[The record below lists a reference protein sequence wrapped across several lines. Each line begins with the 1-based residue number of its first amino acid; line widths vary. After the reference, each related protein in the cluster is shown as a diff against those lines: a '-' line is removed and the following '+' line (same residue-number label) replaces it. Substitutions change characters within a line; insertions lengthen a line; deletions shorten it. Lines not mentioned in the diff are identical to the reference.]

1 MLPRNVTTS
10 RSLFDDFGLRDFV
23 VFVGSVCDKKVV
35 FMMGVVRVTFVGRY
49 ICQQGKFQ

>member
-10 RSLFDDFGLRDFV
+10 RSFFDDFGLRDFV

-35 FMMGVVRVTFVGRY
+35 LMGVLLE
-49 ICQQGKFQ
+49 